1 MDMGNRKASTSAFD
15 DTQNIQLAENSQH
28 MNDLLEVISQ
38 TFSSDKTPGNIVSYD
53 NIRQLVTLADKYDL
67 IQVLHQI
74 LLGWLQACPD
84 DERIFMY
91 HLAFAVTTM
100 DVKLCERIVKGK
112 DRIAAKHWSIGSI
125 EQAKLVGIDVFW
137 AIRAIQRRSDEV
149 FRPIDWVKLF
159 DGL

>member
-1 MDMGNRKASTSAFD
+1 MDMSSTKASTSAFD

-28 MNDLLEVISQ
+28 MNDLLEVMSQ
-38 TFSSDKTPGNIVSYD
+38 TFSSVKTPGTIVSYD
-53 NIRQLVTLADKYDL
+53 NIRQVIILADKYDL
-67 IQVLHQI
+67 IQVFHQI

-84 DERIFMY
+84 DETIFMY
-91 HLAFAVTTM
+91 HLAFAVATM
-100 DVKLCERIVKGK
+100 DVKLCARIVKGK
-112 DRIAAKHWSIGSI
+112 NRIAAKHWSI

-137 AIRAIQRRSDEV
+137 AIRAVQCRSDEV